1 MASTNEGHGAEQ
13 EKDPQAAAKPKGQPL
28 KTVDLNEVN
37 TTTGMITFSATGTS
51 VDVSVTVPDN
61 TPALED
67 LTVYGAS
74 NNSNPSSSEA
84 NKLEHK
90 ATRPTDG
97 KIARNGNT
105 CTAGENYTIQL
116 KFWYHG
122 EDRRTVAA
130 TILGGSSSVT
140 NTNVT
145 LN

>member
-1 MASTNEGHGAEQ
+1 MSSGNKGIVGGSRFWTNTGGATIHEMGH
-13 EKDPQAAAKPKGQPL
+13 
-28 KTVDLNEVN
+28 
-37 TTTGMITFSATGTS
+37 TFNWGHQSRW
-51 VDVSVTVPDN
+51 
-61 TPALED
+61 
-67 LTVYGAS
+67 AS

-97 KIARNGNT
+97 KIARDGNT